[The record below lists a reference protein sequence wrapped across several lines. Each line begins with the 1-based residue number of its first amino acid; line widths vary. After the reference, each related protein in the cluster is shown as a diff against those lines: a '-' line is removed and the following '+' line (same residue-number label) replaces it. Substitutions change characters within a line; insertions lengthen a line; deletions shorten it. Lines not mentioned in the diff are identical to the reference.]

1 MNQSMTKLYSQDGT
15 GRDSYIFFDNG
26 GFYPG
31 NMKLQ
36 QKPNLSKC
44 NVMHIFRGL
53 WHILTTKDKLQ
64 TRKKTILFLGW
75 NWQRHLCHSKCVR

>member
-1 MNQSMTKLYSQDGT
+1 MNQSMTKLYPQDGT

-31 NMKLQ
+31 NTKLQ

-44 NVMHIFRGL
+44 KLPIHPRGL
-53 WHILTTKDKLQ
+53 WYLLTSKDKLQ
-64 TRKKTILFLGW
+64 TRKKIILFLRW
-75 NWQRHLCHSKCVR
+75 NWKRHLCD